1 MKTKAQRQA
10 RIPGVLLDPDR
21 RKLLL
26 QLGALAVY
34 TAPIM
39 TTLLASTEAHALHRP
54 GHVVDGAPDLCSRNP
69 PPAGCDKLPANPCE
83 VGRPGLCDVG
93 SLGGSPEME
102 AFGGGV
108 DPVADDFGGAW
119 DADY

>member
-1 MKTKAQRQA
+1 MKIKAQRQA
-10 RIPGVLLDPDR
+10 RIPRILSDPGR

-26 QLGALAVY
+26 QLGALAIY
-34 TAPIM
+34 TAPVM

-54 GHVVDGAPDLCSRNP
+54 GHVADGAPDLCDRNP
-69 PPAGCDKLPANPCE
+69 PPAGCDKLPADPCE

-102 AFGGGV
+102 AFDGG
-108 DPVADDFGGAW
+108 DDRVADDFGGAW
-119 DADY
+119 DSDY